1 MRIFLAPRSNET
13 SYKNFLS
20 TIENGVD
27 LTIVEPHL
35 DEEGRK
41 QLSHR
46 KKLYVWGNK
55 DTKKTSW
62 DRMEIGD
69 LVLFYKGR
77 EKKEREAKL
86 VYAGLLLHKQ
96 HSKDLGLAL
105 WPPKKGQEP
114 WTCIFFLE
122 NLRPIYLP
130 ISKLADY
137 AGYSRNFIVQ
147 GFMPLRDEG
156 AQKILKQFGTVD
168 KFLEFYSRKRNENVT
183 DLEERS
189 EVTAHA
195 EAAILLLKIGR
206 MLGYDTYSPDKSKEA
221 YGEKLRDHCTL
232 DTVPTRFLGELLPII
247 REIDVI
253 WFKDDVP
260 KCAFEVE
267 HTTKFGP
274 GFQRLFQLNPLSVRL
289 FIVSAEKNRGL
300 FDKFIETDPYYRY
313 RAAFHFRNYKQLE
326 EFFRA
331 VSEFQEINR
340 AFLAVSRE

>member
-1 MRIFLAPRSNET
+1 
-13 SYKNFLS
+13 
-20 TIENGVD
+20 
-27 LTIVEPHL
+27 
-35 DEEGRK
+35 
-41 QLSHR
+41 
-46 KKLYVWGNK
+46 
-55 DTKKTSW
+55 
-62 DRMEIGD
+62 
-69 LVLFYKGR
+69 
-77 EKKEREAKL
+77 
-86 VYAGLLLHKQ
+86 
-96 HSKDLGLAL
+96 
-105 WPPKKGQEP
+105 
-114 WTCIFFLE
+114 
-122 NLRPIYLP
+122 
-130 ISKLADY
+130 
-137 AGYSRNFIVQ
+137 
-147 GFMPLRDEG
+147 MPLRDEG